1 VVTILLCV
9 FMAVAFTAI
18 IFSIQITNLQDQ
30 ISSLKSPKL
39 VDVSLA
45 YLDNGEGVIHVTGY
59 VYNVGNA
66 TAYGSHVQADQYRNG
81 AITNSTDVYF
91 GSDLSDT
98 MFGAK
103 VLGGNS
109 AYVDANVTYTGQ
121 SPTKV
126 TLTLGWTRPWE
137 LPVP

>member
-1 VVTILLCV
+1 
-9 FMAVAFTAI
+9 MAVAFTAI
-18 IFSIQITNLQDQ
+18 IFSIEITKLQDQ
-30 ISSLKSPKL
+30 ISSLKSPRL
-39 VDVSLA
+39 VNVSLA

-66 TAYGSHVQADQYRNG
+66 TAYGSYLQVDQYRNG

-91 GSDLSDT
+91 GSEVSNT

-109 AYVDANVTYTGQ
+109 AYVDANVTYAGS

-126 TLTLGWTRPWE
+126 ALMLGWTQPWD